1 MAIDTWDPRQYD
13 RFEREREQPFYDL
26 LAMVRPAE
34 GMRVV
39 DLGCGTG
46 KLTRVLHQR
55 TNARETIGI
64 DRSDGM
70 LAKTRECPLPVGL
83 RFRLGTIEEFAGV
96 GVPATEPIA
105 LGAEARAGVD
115 LIFSNAAYHWV
126 EDHDVLIPALAALLG
141 ASGQLAFQIPAQH
154 EDASHLIAEELT
166 GVEPFRTA
174 LGGWHRPQ
182 PVLAPER
189 YARLLYKCGFL
200 DPNVRLIVYPHVLA
214 GRDEVVEWMK
224 GTLLTEYA
232 RHLPAEL
239 FDRFLDEYQSRL
251 LARLDPTQPFFFPF
265 KRILCWGQKPA

>member
-26 LAMVRPAE
+26 LAMVRPAD

-46 KLTRVLHQR
+46 KLTRALHLR
-55 TNARETIGI
+55 LNARETIGI

-70 LAKTRECPLPVGL
+70 LAKTREGPVPVGL

-96 GVPATEPIA
+96 GVPAAEPA
-105 LGAEARAGVD
+105 ARAAEASAGID

-126 EDHDVLIPALAALLG
+126 EGHDVLIPALAALLG

-154 EDASHLIAEELT
+154 EDPSHLIAEELT
-166 GVEPFRTA
+166 AVEPFRTA

-182 PVLAPER
+182 PVLSPER
-189 YARLLYKCGFL
+189 YARLLYMCGFV
-200 DPNVRLIVYPHVLA
+200 DTNVRLIVYPHVLA

-239 FDRFLDEYQSRL
+239 FDRFLDEYRSRL
-251 LARLDPTQPFFFPF
+251 LARLDAAQPFFFPF